1 MKSNNTS
8 MLKKQVMMIAIT
20 SLFVFIGFKY
30 FLPLF
35 FPFLFAYLIM
45 KLILPIVRFLKR
57 KLHIPVIIGSILA
70 LLVTFG
76 VLGGV
81 IGYIGCILVSQIQGF
96 LKNVPIYSQLVTTNL
111 SRICGRCDHMFGLEE
126 GCAALYLSE
135 NMNSFWGIIQ
145 EVTLPAIS
153 EHTMNLFL
161 GIVGVFTLLFI
172 VVLAVINMIV
182 DYDEIRENY
191 LNSEFYKAVSPVTGK
206 LSHVGIAYV
215 KTQATIMLVNA
226 VILILGFHFIG
237 SEYAW
242 LAGIGIAFMDAF
254 PVVGS
259 GLFLVPLA
267 IIKLLGKSYLA
278 SAILITMYGLCEFIR
293 SLIEPRLLGGRI
305 GLKPIFTFIAMYV
318 GVQLFGVTGFLLG
331 PLALVIIKTIL
342 EESGY
347 FKKQENEGETLS

>member
-1 MKSNNTS
+1 
-8 MLKKQVMMIAIT
+8 MLKKQVLMIAIT

-45 KLILPIVRFLKR
+45 KLILPVVRFLKR
-57 KLHIPVIIGSILA
+57 KLRIPVIIGSILA

-81 IGYIGCILVSQIQGF
+81 LCYISCILVSQVQGF
-96 LKNVPIYSQLVTTNL
+96 LRNVPIYSQMITTNL

-135 NMNSFWGIIQ
+135 NMNSFWGVIQ

-153 EHTMNLFL
+153 EHTMNIFL
-161 GIVGVFTLLFI
+161 GIVGAFTLLFI

-191 LNSEFYKAVSPVTGK
+191 LNSEFYKTVSPVTGK

-226 VILILGFHFIG
+226 VILVAGFHFIG

-305 GLKPIFTFIAMYV
+305 GLKPIFTFMAMYV